1 MDEDTKKD
9 KLKDEDKEKF
19 VKEMMNLANKAKES
33 SDEEIYKKIN
43 KRINLYDSYELIFV
57 LITFLLAAIFIYF
70 YYK

>member
-57 LITFLLAAIFIYF
+57 LITFLLAAIFIYL